1 MGEGKNLSLPLDT
14 RTPNW
19 YNAPMKT
26 ADPAYKYAYAYGA
39 LSHCMTVV
47 ADIVDRAKR
56 KGNQIDPNDP
66 ELKWAIDNFK
76 IADDAL
82 HTERK

>member
-1 MGEGKNLSLPLDT
+1 MTPLI
-14 RTPNW
+14 
-19 YNAPMKT
+19 KT
-26 ADPAYKYAYAYGA
+26 NTDPAYKYAYAYGA

-82 HTERK
+82 HTEGK